1 MGGVRVGGAAGIIA
15 EMPSVL
21 LNNGQGEE
29 INRLSK
35 YQTCLLSELNDVSW
49 VTMAIRQTLQIS
61 HLQYMINYISE
72 TGSSGSLVTKQQQQL
87 GSGVFSCI
95 KLPI

>member
-1 MGGVRVGGAAGIIA
+1 MGGWGQGGGAAGIIA

-35 YQTCLLSELNDVSW
+35 YQTYLLSELNDGSW
-49 VTMAIRQTLQIS
+49 VTTATSQTLQIS
-61 HLQYMINYISE
+61 HLQYMINYVPE
-72 TGSSGSLVTKQQQQL
+72 TVN
-87 GSGVFSCI
+87 
-95 KLPI
+95 

>member
-1 MGGVRVGGAAGIIA
+1 MYFQEEVGWVGGGQGGGAAGIIA

-35 YQTCLLSELNDVSW
+35 YQTCLLSELNDVSR
-49 VTMAIRQTLQIS
+49 VTTATSFVHQTPHFNS
-61 HLQYMINYISE
+61 VKCCFKNRS
-72 TGSSGSLVTKQQQQL
+72 
-87 GSGVFSCI
+87 
-95 KLPI
+95 

>member
-1 MGGVRVGGAAGIIA
+1 MGGWGQGGGAAGIIA

-35 YQTCLLSELNDVSW
+35 YQTCLLSEFNDVSW
-49 VTMAIRQTLQIS
+49 VTMAISQTLQIS
-61 HLQYMINYISE
+61 HLQ
-72 TGSSGSLVTKQQQQL
+72 
-87 GSGVFSCI
+87 
-95 KLPI
+95 